1 MRANPKLIPRCG
13 RFSLCLLLASGCAP
27 DQFVSMGSDVGGTDG
42 DLCRATGS
50 VPTFSSTPSTTPVG
64 GRGGTEAYGGNG
76 GTAGSP
82 TSLAGNGSSEGGTVS
97 NTNTSATGG
106 TIGPDLGVVRP
117 VLGMN
122 Y

>member
-1 MRANPKLIPRCG
+1 MRANPKLIPRCS

-106 TIGPDLGVVRP
+106 TIGPDLGVVRQ
-117 VLGMN
+117 VH
-122 Y
+122 